1 MGFRPLTSSGTG
13 STTGELDGDDLRREP
28 LEVRK
33 ATLASLPHAQLQ
45 ARASMSIKSRSPG
58 NRPGENRA
66 TCWSRPVKYRLVIN
80 LSTARALGLA
90 VPPTLLARAD
100 EVLE

>member
-1 MGFRPLTSSGTG
+1 MIALNVDCVVGRCPT
-13 STTGELDGDDLRREP
+13 
-28 LEVRK
+28 
-33 ATLASLPHAQLQ
+33 A
-45 ARASMSIKSRSPG
+45 SIKSRSPG

-80 LSTARALGLA
+80 LIMSTARALGLA

>member
-1 MGFRPLTSSGTG
+1 MWSRLFRV
-13 STTGELDGDDLRREP
+13 
-28 LEVRK
+28 LEMIALNVDCVVGRCPT
-33 ATLASLPHAQLQ
+33 A
-45 ARASMSIKSRSPG
+45 SIKSRSPG

-66 TCWSRPVKYRLVIN
+66 TCRSRPVKYRLVIN
-80 LSTARALGLA
+80 LSTARALGFA

>member
-1 MGFRPLTSSGTG
+1 MWSRLFRV
-13 STTGELDGDDLRREP
+13 
-28 LEVRK
+28 LEMIALNVDCVVGRCPT
-33 ATLASLPHAQLQ
+33 A
-45 ARASMSIKSRSPG
+45 SIKSRGPG
-58 NRPGENRA
+58 NRPGENRS

-80 LSTARALGLA
+80 LSTARAPLGLA

>member
-1 MGFRPLTSSGTG
+1 MWSRLFRV
-13 STTGELDGDDLRREP
+13 
-28 LEVRK
+28 LEMIALNVDCVVGRCPT
-33 ATLASLPHAQLQ
+33 A
-45 ARASMSIKSRSPG
+45 SIKSRSPG